1 MKIRIIVQILSLIVG
16 CIGLFMLFPMIYSI
30 IDNENTTFSFFVSF
44 LLLSVV
50 GWSIYFVLK
59 SKQKDIDKNISIR
72 DGFIIVTFAWIV
84 TIISGTLP
92 YLISGAIP
100 DFTDAFFES
109 ASGFTTT
116 GSSILSDIEKLPKS
130 ILLWRSLTHW
140 IGGVGIVVIALSIM
154 PILGVAGMQLFKAE
168 TPGPTTDKLSPRIKE
183 TARIIGIVYLIITTF
198 IVILYL
204 LVGMPIY
211 EAVCHAFGTIA
222 TGGFSPKNASIGFYH
237 SPVVEYTVILCM
249 FISAVNFSLHY
260 AAMKGSF
267 KTYLKSEELKWFV
280 LIILSSTLLISIFL
294 IIENG
299 KTIEG
304 AFRSSLFYVVS
315 LISTTGFGTEDYEK
329 WNFGAQL
336 LLITLMYLGGM
347 VGSTS
352 GGIKQIRFIVVV
364 KLIYSEIKK
373 HIHPQA
379 VIPVRI
385 NGQPVDRKIAI
396 NILIFTL
403 FYALISASAVIIL
416 CFDGVDI
423 TTSIGS
429 VAATMNGVGPGI
441 GLVGPVENYSALPAF
456 AKWIL
461 CGCMLLGRLEIFTIL
476 VLLTPAFWKK

>member
-1 MKIRIIVQILSLIVG
+1 MKIKSIIQILSLIVG
-16 CIGLFMLFPMIYSI
+16 CIGLFMLLPMLYSI
-30 IDNENTTFSFFVSF
+30 VSGEKTTFSFFISF
-44 LLLSVV
+44 LVLCGTGFSL
-50 GWSIYFVLK
+50 YFVLK
-59 SKQKDIDKNISIR
+59 TQQKDNDKKLSIR
-72 DGFIIVTFAWIV
+72 DGFFIVTFAWIV

-100 DFTDAFFES
+100 NFTDAFFES

-116 GSSILSDIEKLPKS
+116 GSSILTDIEKLPKS

-140 IGGVGIVVIALSIM
+140 IGGVGIVVIALSVM

-183 TARIIGIVYLIITTF
+183 TARIIGFVYLIITAF
-198 IVILYL
+198 ILVLYL
-204 LVGMPIY
+204 FVGMSFY
-211 EAVCHAFGTIA
+211 DAVCHAFGTIA
-222 TGGFSPKNASIGFYH
+222 TGGFSPKNASIGYYN
-237 SPVVEYTVILCM
+237 SPLVEYAVIFCM

-260 AAMKGSF
+260 SALKGSF
-267 KTYLKSEELKWFV
+267 KAYLKSEELKWFV
-280 LIILSSTLLISIFL
+280 FIILFSSLLISIFL
-294 IIENG
+294 FFDGN
-299 KTIEG
+299 KTIEN

-329 WNFGAQL
+329 WNYGAQL

-347 VGSTS
+347 AGSTS
-352 GGIKQIRFIVVV
+352 GGIKQIRFIIVI

-379 VIPVRI
+379 VIPVKI
-385 NGQPVDRKIAI
+385 NGQPVERKIAV

-403 FYALISASAVIIL
+403 FYAFISAAAVIIL
-416 CFDGVDI
+416 CLNSVDI
-423 TTSIGS
+423 PTSIGA

-441 GLVGPVENYSALPAF
+441 GLVGPVENYSVLPDF

-476 VLLTPAFWKK
+476 VLFTPTFWKK